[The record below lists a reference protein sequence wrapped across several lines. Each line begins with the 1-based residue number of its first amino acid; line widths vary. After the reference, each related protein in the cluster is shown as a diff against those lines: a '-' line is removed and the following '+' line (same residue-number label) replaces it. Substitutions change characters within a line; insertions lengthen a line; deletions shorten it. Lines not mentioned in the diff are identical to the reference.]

1 VLLLLFGIDNDESAL
16 DVAIAMSE
24 RQNLD
29 VVVWKLEQP
38 DVEVPRFACAC
49 ACACACVCSW
59 TCTNV

>member
-1 VLLLLFGIDNDESAL
+1 MLLLLFGIDNDEPAL

-49 ACACACVCSW
+49 ACVCSW